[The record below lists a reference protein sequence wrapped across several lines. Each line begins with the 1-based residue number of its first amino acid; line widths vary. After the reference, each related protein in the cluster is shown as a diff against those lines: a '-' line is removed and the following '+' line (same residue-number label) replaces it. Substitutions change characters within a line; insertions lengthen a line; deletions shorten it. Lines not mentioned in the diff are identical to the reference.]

1 MSMGSRNSTIS
12 KGSHNSIYERNN
24 SNMTQT
30 VTTVNSGQN
39 TSNGTLV
46 SANNTNTNNN

>member
-12 KGSHNSIYERNN
+12 KGSHNSVYERNN

-30 VTTVNSGQN
+30 VTTINGGQ
-39 TSNGTLV
+39 
-46 SANNTNTNNN
+46 TNNNNALQSAKNN